1 MKKALIFG
9 VTGQDGAY
17 LADALLKKDYIVHGV
32 KRRQS
37 SLSSASRL
45 DPIFKDPIQRNTN
58 LILHYGDLTDAL
70 SVASLV
76 AKIQPDEIY
85 NLAAQSHVAVSF
97 VIPTY
102 TGQVDALGTTNIL
115 EAIKMSDL
123 ESKTKF
129 YQASTS
135 ELYGKVLEVP
145 QSETTPFNPQSPYSI
160 AKMYS
165 FYMTKLY
172 REAFGIFASNGIL
185 FNHESPLRGENFV
198 TRKITLGLAKIKL
211 GHEKKLSLG
220 NLNAKRDWGH
230 AKDYVNA
237 MWKILQTNEPRDYVI
252 ATGEQYGVREFV
264 EKAALHVD
272 LKISWKGDGINEI
285 GVDQDGR
292 TIIDIREEYYRPA
305 EVETLL
311 GDPSLARKDLNWKPK
326 RTFDSLVEEMMT
338 SDLAL
343 LRDGQM
349 RNPFSE

>member
-17 LADALLKKDYIVHGV
+17 LADTLLKKDYIVHGV

-145 QSETTPFNPQSPYSI
+145 QSETTPFNPRSPYSI

>member
-1 MKKALIFG
+1 M
-9 VTGQDGAY
+9 
-17 LADALLKKDYIVHGV
+17 
-32 KRRQS
+32 
-37 SLSSASRL
+37 
-45 DPIFKDPIQRNTN
+45 
-58 LILHYGDLTDAL
+58 ILHYGDLTDAL

-230 AKDYVNA
+230 AKDYVNG
-237 MWKILQTNEPRDYVI
+237 MWIILQTNEPRDYVI

>member
-17 LADALLKKDYIVHGV
+17 LADTLLKKDYIVHGV

-145 QSETTPFNPQSPYSI
+145 QSETTPFNQRSPYSI